1 MRERERA
8 CECKRRRTMGSRFGS
23 QTERENWETRFALLR
38 SPVSALLLTRCLWKK
53 SYLKQTLIF
62 LHSFCFFFCLSHGY
76 LKSGACFD
84 HAYLWR
90 KITLNFKQQAYN
102 VMCLWCHSLEVG
114 YLKPE
119 SSDKDPS
126 VDSKAEQG
134 PTVACCIKLCYIL
147 NLVYND
153 LHIIRYWCVFT
164 HFLMMF
170 VRQLK

>member
-1 MRERERA
+1 MCVWERERERA

-53 SYLKQTLIF
+53 LSKTNTHFSSLFRFIF
-62 LHSFCFFFCLSHGY
+62 LSLSWIFE
-76 LKSGACFD
+76 KSGACFD

-119 SSDKDPS
+119 SSDNDPS

-134 PTVACCIKLCYIL
+134 PTVACCIKLL
-147 NLVYND
+147 
-153 LHIIRYWCVFT
+153 LHFK
-164 HFLMMF
+164 LG
-170 VRQLK
+170 L